1 MKFTAVIAL
10 RLLGSLGNKEAC
22 ESTLLEVVQETLCST
37 TLPENQEQNIVVE
50 VIDQITIDIEMDPG
64 TRDPECVKDILHEA
78 LIIFFDP
85 DYCSD
90 VEVEINNEL

>member
-10 RLLGSLGNKEAC
+10 RLLGSLGNTECC
-22 ESTLLEVVQETLCST
+22 ESKLLEVVQDTLCLT
-37 TLPENQEQNIVVE
+37 TLPENQEQNIIVQ
-50 VIDQITIDIEMDPG
+50 VIDPVTVDIEMDPG

-78 LIIFFDP
+78 LINFFDP

-90 VEVEINNEL
+90 VEVEINNEM